1 MKLERFF
8 SMLAPTGLN
17 FACFSLR
24 KAMIEAFLHMLG
36 LQVYFLFVPSLL
48 PTVMDPSSVII
59 RVFFFFLFV
68 PFTIHLVI
76 VMQIWISARG
86 VWILDSYFF
95 RSHFSV

>member
-24 KAMIEAFLHMLG
+24 KARIEAFLHMLG

-59 RVFFFFLFV
+59 RVFSFFFLFV
-68 PFTIHLVI
+68 PFTIHFSYCHANLDI
-76 VMQIWISARG
+76 CPRG
-86 VWILDSYFF
+86 VDS
-95 RSHFSV
+95 RLIFSFPL